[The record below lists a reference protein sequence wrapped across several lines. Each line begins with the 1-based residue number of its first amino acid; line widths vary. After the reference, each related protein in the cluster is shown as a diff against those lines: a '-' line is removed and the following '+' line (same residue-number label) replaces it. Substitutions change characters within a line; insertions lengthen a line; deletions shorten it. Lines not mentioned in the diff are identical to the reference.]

1 VRNISRCIAGV
12 VALAALTLAAP
23 LCGGCAVVGTEN
35 TLTWERVAS
44 GHLSGERPGKLD
56 LGSHDLSERTT
67 VAWTSSA
74 VGDASVRL
82 TIRLEGVSHGYVH
95 TETVPPG
102 ESALEGK
109 ASFSDL
115 APGEY
120 RITFSQLFP
129 RTKGSGNDLDVVV
142 RTLR

>member
-1 VRNISRCIAGV
+1 MRNTSRCIPAV
-12 VALAALTLAAP
+12 VALAALALAAP
-23 LCGGCAVVGTEN
+23 LFGGCAMIGTKN
-35 TLTWERVAS
+35 ALTWERVAS

-82 TIRLEGVSHGYVH
+82 TIRLEGVSDGYVH
-95 TETVPPG
+95 TETVLPG
-102 ESALEGK
+102 EPAKEGQV
-109 ASFSDL
+109 SFSDL

-120 RITFSQLFP
+120 RITFSQRFP
-129 RTKGSGNDLDVVV
+129 RTEGPGNDLDVVV
-142 RTLR
+142 RTVR